1 MCAWWAS
8 HPPSATRCY
17 GWFHTFSHHSNIYI
31 YQSNTNI
38 LKTVEIWIWIIS
50 KNKRNLQDSN
60 HFRLIY
66 FNPMSSFGW
75 FVVEK
80 SHFPPFFFPPCFFD
94 PRWQNPWNYVGGD
107 KGPQRHVDTSGF
119 TPDEKKAVAWISGS
133 ISTFTDTSRLLW
145 IPIFRYDFIYI
156 YIYAYI
162 HTNLHTYIFLNHLH
176 QWCLTSA
183 FLLKEK
189 TCLLK
194 DKIDLKD
201 QRPSDTRLGFD
212 GELHRNG
219 RRERSKLAQTCSKRS
234 NWGLK
239 LERSKNSP
247 SQCKPGKLGYVTFN
261 FEWFWIMIGGPCSN

>member
-1 MCAWWAS
+1 
-8 HPPSATRCY
+8 
-17 GWFHTFSHHSNIYI
+17 
-31 YQSNTNI
+31 
-38 LKTVEIWIWIIS
+38 
-50 KNKRNLQDSN
+50 
-60 HFRLIY
+60 
-66 FNPMSSFGW
+66 MSSFGW

-80 SHFPPFFFPPCFFD
+80 SHFPPVSTCKPLFFPPCFFD

-133 ISTFTDTSRLLW
+133 ISTITDTSQLLW
-145 IPIFRYDFIYI
+145 IPILRYDFIYI
-156 YIYAYI
+156 CVCVHTYKSAYIYLSKSPSPMMPYFSI
-162 HTNLHTYIFLNHLH
+162 PF
-176 QWCLTSA
+176 
-183 FLLKEK
+183 EG
-189 TCLLK
+189 K
-194 DKIDLKD
+194 DFSVEG
-201 QRPSDTRLGFD
+201 QYGMRLGFD